1 MKGMDTKNVETVSPR
16 GLDLQERVIEINR
29 VAKVV
34 KGGRRFSFTALVA
47 VGDEEGV
54 VGIGYGKARE
64 VPLAIQKGVEDARK
78 NLIRVP
84 KYGQT
89 ITHRIIGR
97 FGAGHVVLRPASP
110 GTGVIAGGGVRA
122 VLELG
127 GVRDV
132 LTKSIGTQNPINLV
146 KATMDGLI
154 RLRRPEEVAE
164 LRGLTVSQVLGLQNG
179 KTADGE
185 HLAAG
190 PAEGVAAP
198 GDEIPAA
205 EPPAGAEAPAAEESA
220 TAVEADSPKADEAP
234 AAEAEAPAADQAPA
248 AEETP
253 KAEDTPKAE
262 ETQS

>member
-1 MKGMDTKNVETVSPR
+1 MAVESVSPK

-47 VGDEEGV
+47 VGDEDSV

-64 VPLAIQKGVEDARK
+64 VPLAIQKAVEDARK

-89 ITHRIIGR
+89 ITHRVIGR

-146 KATMDGLI
+146 KATMSGLEM
-154 RLRRPEEVAE
+154 LRKPEDVAK
-164 LRGLTVSQVLGLQNG
+164 LRGISIREVLGVGNG
-179 KTADGE
+179 KAAEPTNGKDEAPVTAE
-185 HLAAG
+185 AVAAEEA
-190 PAEGVAAP
+190 PKEEAPKEVAAP
-198 GDEIPAA
+198 AAGGETEASGD
-205 EPPAGAEAPAAEESA
+205 AGAAGEEAAS
-220 TAVEADSPKADEAP
+220 
-234 AAEAEAPAADQAPA
+234 
-248 AEETP
+248 
-253 KAEDTPKAE
+253 
-262 ETQS
+262 

>member
-1 MKGMDTKNVETVSPR
+1 MKGMDVKNVETVSPR

-84 KYGQT
+84 KYGNT

-146 KATMDGLI
+146 KATMDGLV

-164 LRGLTVSQVLGLQNG
+164 LRGLTISQVLGLDGNG
-179 KTADGE
+179 NGNGAVETLSADEDGG
-185 HLAAG
+185 AAG
-190 PAEGVAAP
+190 PVSDETSSPTGEDPSSSPPTADAAP
-198 GDEIPAA
+198 AAAEEAAEEEQSPAA
-205 EPPAGAEAPAAEESA
+205 ETAEES
-220 TAVEADSPKADEAP
+220 S
-234 AAEAEAPAADQAPA
+234 
-248 AEETP
+248 
-253 KAEDTPKAE
+253 
-262 ETQS
+262 

>member
-1 MKGMDTKNVETVSPR
+1 MAVETVSPK

-47 VGDEEGV
+47 VGDEDSV

-64 VPLAIQKGVEDARK
+64 VPLAIQKAVEDARK

-89 ITHRIIGR
+89 ITHRVIGR

-146 KATMDGLI
+146 KATMEGLYS
-154 RLRRPEEVAE
+154 LRKPEDVAK
-164 LRGLTVSQVLGLQNG
+164 LRGISVREVLGVG
-179 KTADGE
+179 DG
-185 HLAAG
+185 
-190 PAEGVAAP
+190 AAP
-198 GDEIPAA
+198 EQQADES
-205 EPPAGAEAPAAEESA
+205 GKAEAPASAEAVAAESA
-220 TAVEADSPKADEAP
+220 ESASPESAEPAPADTGDSPPEA
-234 AAEAEAPAADQAPA
+234 
-248 AEETP
+248 
-253 KAEDTPKAE
+253 
-262 ETQS
+262 S